1 MRRVLAVVLW
11 VVVTG
16 GLASAEPLPSVRLLY
31 TRGPGAEACPDQG
44 AVRDAVAA
52 RLGYVPFDERAA
64 RLVIVAVASASPTL
78 RARIELRD
86 SAGTIVGLRELSSS
100 TRDCTELAAAVE
112 LALSIAIDPLSFT
125 RPAGPRP
132 PPTSRAHLRA
142 KAQGSAPRS
151 EARATAPPPV
161 EERPRLQ
168 IAASVGG
175 VLAIGSAASVAGGIA
190 LQGRLQWRRASIALE
205 GRVDLPAYL
214 DVSGGRVSTSLLLA
228 GVLGCGHYR
237 WLFGCLEIA
246 AGAMRAAGHDIPDA
260 ESVTLAYVAGGVR
273 LGTELPLHRVF
284 ALRLHGDLLA
294 AFTRATLRETTTRA
308 EIWSTPAISGAFGLA
323 AVGRFR

>member
-1 MRRVLAVVLW
+1 
-11 VVVTG
+11 
-16 GLASAEPLPSVRLLY
+16 VRLLY
-31 TRGPGAEACPDQG
+31 TRGPGAEACPDLA

-78 RARIELRD
+78 HARIELRD
-86 SAGTIVGLRELSSS
+86 PSGKIVGLRELSSTS
-100 TRDCTELAAAVE
+100 KDCKELASAVE

-125 RPAGPRP
+125 RPPRAPTSERTPLHAETPRP
-132 PPTSRAHLRA
+132 PPAGELRA
-142 KAQGSAPRS
+142 SARP
-151 EARATAPPPV
+151 APV
-161 EERPRLQ
+161 EETPRLQ

-175 VLAIGSAASVAGGIA
+175 VVAIGSAPSVAGGIT
-190 LQGRLQWRRASIALE
+190 LQGQLRFRWTSLALE

-214 DVSGGRVSTSLLLA
+214 DVAGGRISTSLLLA
-228 GVLGCGHYR
+228 NVLGCGHYR
-237 WLFGCLEIA
+237 WLFGCLEVA